1 MCLVDDCDKNVS
13 SVGLCGAHRPT
24 KLCVMGRCTTTEVAR
39 CMRGR
44 CRCTYTEHLHY
55 PYISLNPT
63 PPRPLFFKAVK
74 LCSEDGCSN
83 KAPTRKY
90 GSTHVSRRI
99 CAVEGCTTT
108 SCARGVCTKHG
119 ARGECK
125 VINCTTNAEKVGG
138 NCGKHGGRAG
148 FCADP
153 DCYTP
158 AVPGTLV
165 CTRHGANGICNVWGC
180 SNNANTRGR
189 GVCRAHDIK
198 VLCSTPDCLSRV
210 VARGLCVKHGAYG
223 VCSTVGCV
231 TSAVARSRG
240 LCYKHGALG
249 FCSFGNCK
257 TAATSIG
264 RCVRHG
270 GGTAAPKNEC
280 KVNGCNNREVVR
292 GLCIKHGAYGTCTT
306 KGCSATARQGPLQHC
321 SKHGGGAYKPCSVA
335 GCITTARRKGL
346 CHKHGGGPGQCYAS
360 NCTKLIVGMW
370 KTCAEHGG
378 YGECKHPSDCMCPAV
393 KVGGNCKK
401 HTE

>member
-1 MCLVDDCDKNVS
+1 M
-13 SVGLCGAHRPT
+13 A
-24 KLCVMGRCTTTEVAR
+24 A
-39 CMRGR
+39 
-44 CRCTYTEHLHY
+44 
-55 PYISLNPT
+55 
-63 PPRPLFFKAVK
+63 A
-74 LCSEDGCSN
+74 
-83 KAPTRKY
+83 
-90 GSTHVSRRI
+90 
-99 CAVEGCTTT
+99 
-108 SCARGVCTKHG
+108 TKHQHENTVV
-119 ARGECK
+119 RTGECK

-223 VCSTVGCV
+223 VCSTVGCA

-240 LCYKHGALG
+240 LCNKHGALG

-257 TAATSIG
+257 TAATSKGRCVRHGGGTAAPKNECKVNGCDTLVVARGLCKKHGALGFCSFGNCKTAAASKG

-306 KGCSATARQGPLQHC
+306 KGCFATARQGPLQHC